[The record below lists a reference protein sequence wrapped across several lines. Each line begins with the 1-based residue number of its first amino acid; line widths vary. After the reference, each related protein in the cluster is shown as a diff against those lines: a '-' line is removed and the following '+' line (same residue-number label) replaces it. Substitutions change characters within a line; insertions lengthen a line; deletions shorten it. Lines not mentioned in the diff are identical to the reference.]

1 MSDGLSL
8 GSNTVE
14 GLSTSDSQE
23 LSARFSA
30 NALLSGASLLH
41 VEQTHT
47 LFKVSN
53 QSATPITGVK
63 FMRSFDPDNV
73 RFGGRDAMTTNSVV
87 AQASLGGYPQRVIAS
102 DSALKICSHRI

>member
-8 GSNTVE
+8 GSNTVK

-47 LFKVSN
+47 LVKVSN
-53 QSATPITGVK
+53 QSATPITGVT
-63 FMRSFDPDNV
+63 FLRSFDPDNV
-73 RFGGRDAMTTNSVV
+73 RVVGGT
-87 AQASLGGYPQRVIAS
+87 P
-102 DSALKICSHRI
+102 